1 MSRIDNDAAVRD
13 RAYVLWELAGR
24 PMGHEHEF
32 WARASREIEGG
43 GNGLDGSQ
51 RQEVGPENE
60 DRNQLDGEPSAAE
73 ADKLRL
79 AAQDSTS
86 QTGQD

>member
-24 PMGHEHEF
+24 PMGQEHEF

-43 GNGLDGSQ
+43 NGGDESQ

-73 ADKLRL
+73 ADKLKL
-79 AAQDSTS
+79 AAQISVP
-86 QTGQD
+86 QAGQE